1 MTKKAIGRIIP
12 VIILLVAF
20 NVFTFTIPVLRT
32 KGFWIAYAF
41 GTFAILYQLYVISV
55 ACSKKNAK
63 GVFYGFPVERLGFY
77 YLLIQMAASV
87 TQITMARTTAG
98 RVAILVDGLIF
109 AFPVIGF
116 ITTVTVRDE
125 ISRQE
130 KKQKKAG

>member
-41 GTFAILYQLYVISV
+41 GMFAILYQLYVISV
-55 ACSKKNAK
+55 VCSKKNSK
-63 GVFYGFPVERLGFY
+63 GVFYGFPVARLGIY
-77 YLLIQMAASV
+77 YLMIQMTVSV
-87 TQITMARTTAG
+87 TQITMARITAG
-98 RVAILVDGLIF
+98 RVAMLVNVLIF

>member
-1 MTKKAIGRIIP
+1 MTRKAIGRIIP

-41 GTFAILYQLYVISV
+41 GRFASLYRLYGISEV
-55 ACSKKNAK
+55 CSKKNAK
-63 GVFYGFPVERLGFY
+63 GVFYGFPVARLGIY

-87 TQITMARTTAG
+87 TEIIMARTTAG
-98 RVAILVDGLIF
+98 RVAMLVNGLIF

>member
-1 MTKKAIGRIIP
+1 MTKKAIGRIIL

-32 KGFWIAYAF
+32 AGFWVAYAF

>member
-41 GTFAILYQLYVISV
+41 GMFAILYQLYVISV
-55 ACSKKNAK
+55 VCSKKNAK
-63 GVFYGFPVERLGFY
+63 GVFYGFPVARLGIY
-77 YLLIQMAASV
+77 YLLIQMAVSV
-87 TQITMARTTAG
+87 TQITMARITAG
-98 RVAILVDGLIF
+98 RVAMLVNGLIF